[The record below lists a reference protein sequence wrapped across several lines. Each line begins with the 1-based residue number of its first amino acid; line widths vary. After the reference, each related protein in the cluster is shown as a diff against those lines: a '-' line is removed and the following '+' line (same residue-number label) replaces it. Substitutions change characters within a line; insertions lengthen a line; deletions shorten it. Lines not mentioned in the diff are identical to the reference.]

1 MPGYATSPL
10 LYWVWFCNRLQG
22 FWGLGCGVDLAPVI
36 EDDTAYANCR
46 FSFLRC
52 MMRNYA
58 HITCESP
65 NSCTV
70 TSRHVNQ
77 ARNDWIPHTV
87 FNKGLIGRFK
97 VQGSGDACVMCCW
110 AQWTWMVLYYADR
123 LPLWVEDRGINKWA
137 IFLCSS
143 CNTTLSFYS
152 TMSNR
157 SNNPGNFAN
166 RSHEEVESIA
176 AKGGHASHSGGF
188 HNMDPQKQARSMTR
202 TTRNRMAIIIAHTF
216 WFTF

>member
-1 MPGYATSPL
+1 MLWKPPEWLAWPPMAAILSTSSWGRLAKLPGLFDLPEGILKIIMPGYATSPL
-10 LYWVWFCNRLQG
+10 LYWVWFCDRLQG

-77 ARNDWIPHTV
+77 ARNDWLPHTM

-123 LPLWVEDRGINKWA
+123 LPLWVEDRGIK
-137 IFLCSS
+137 
-143 CNTTLSFYS
+143 
-152 TMSNR
+152 
-157 SNNPGNFAN
+157 
-166 RSHEEVESIA
+166 
-176 AKGGHASHSGGF
+176 
-188 HNMDPQKQARSMTR
+188 
-202 TTRNRMAIIIAHTF
+202 
-216 WFTF
+216 